1 MSRLRVAIAQFNAHV
16 GDLAG
21 NAGRI
26 LELAARARDG
36 GADVLLTPELALS
49 GYPPE
54 DLLMRPDFYRACAAQ
69 LDALARAAALP
80 IVLGYPEESQ
90 GKRYNAAS
98 LLANGRVVALAL

>member
-1 MSRLRVAIAQFNAHV
+1 MKRLRVAIAQFNAHV

-21 NAGRI
+21 NAARI
-26 LELAARARDG
+26 LALAGQARAA

-69 LDALARAAALP
+69 PL
-80 IVLGYPEESQ
+80 
-90 GKRYNAAS
+90 
-98 LLANGRVVALAL
+98 

>member
-69 LDALARAAALP
+69 LDALARAATLP
-80 IVLGYPEESQ
+80 IQP
-90 GKRYNAAS
+90 
-98 LLANGRVVALAL
+98 

>member
-21 NAGRI
+21 NAERV
-26 LELAARARDG
+26 LEFAVRARDG

-54 DLLMRPDFYRACAAQ
+54 DLLRRNRLVLQFGDHHFRAFHDPQFDASQVRRERRLQAA
-69 LDALARAAALP
+69 
-80 IVLGYPEESQ
+80 GE
-90 GKRYNAAS
+90 
-98 LLANGRVVALAL
+98 